1 MVGNALVE
9 RPASFHAGVVT
20 ALFLY
25 VLAARAEGRQPDI
38 VLS

>member
-9 RPASFHAGVVT
+9 RSASFLAGVVT
-20 ALFLY
+20 ILFLY
-25 VLAARAEGRQPDI
+25 VLASRAEGRQPDI